1 MYNAQMFL
9 LEQQAS
15 RRPKPM
21 SPAEMV
27 RFYGQPKKH
36 QAGLLQTTGN
46 FLIAAGQKLRA
57 QGQAKA
63 APPAF
68 QSK

>member
-1 MYNAQMFL
+1 MDNAQMFL
-9 LEQQAS
+9 LEKQAS

-21 SPAEMV
+21 SPAAMV
-27 RFYGQPKKH
+27 RFYSRPKKR
-36 QAGLLQTTGN
+36 QAGLLQTAAN
-46 FLIAAGQKLRA
+46 FLIAAGQKLQA

>member
-1 MYNAQMFL
+1 MDYAQMFL

-21 SPAEMV
+21 SAAEMI
-27 RFYGQPKKH
+27 RFYRRPKKH
-36 QAGLLQTTGN
+36 QAGLLQTTAN
-46 FLIAAGQKLRA
+46 LLIAAGQKLQA
-57 QGQAKA
+57 QGQTKA

-68 QSK
+68 QPK